1 MNKYQKKLI
10 IIGDSGVYGW
20 GDLEGGGWSERLRQN
35 WLNIDGAPIIYSLG
49 VRGDGLEKV
58 AIRYKNEWATRG
70 ELRRKVP
77 EGILLSIGLNDTAK
91 IGRKDGRPQLSED
104 AFKFGLKQ
112 LVNEIKNEVNI
123 MVLGLT
129 PVNEDSMPFAECLW
143 YSNQACSKYENKI
156 EETCLELNV
165 PFLSIHERM
174 INLLSFKEL
183 LSTDGIHLNTKG
195 HKWIYD
201 QISEWPALKNWA
213 DLK

>member
-1 MNKYQKKLI
+1 
-10 IIGDSGVYGW
+10 
-20 GDLEGGGWSERLRQN
+20 
-35 WLNIDGAPIIYSLG
+35 
-49 VRGDGLEKV
+49 
-58 AIRYKNEWATRG
+58 
-70 ELRRKVP
+70 
-77 EGILLSIGLNDTAK
+77 LLSIGLNDTAK

-112 LVNEIKNEVNI
+112 LGNEIKNDVHI

-129 PVNEDSMPFAECLW
+129 PVNEDSMPFAGCLW
-143 YSNQACSKYENKI
+143 YSNKACSAYENKI

-165 PFLSIHERM
+165 PFLSVHEKM

-183 LSTDGIHLNTKG
+183 LSSDGIHLNTRG